1 MYYVYITTLLW
12 QAMSHSVDDIVKFTG
27 SWFKNAAPK
36 DLDEQVKKAVERV
49 SNEFVTVLHHVLN
62 DQTQPLQTRIDELEG
77 NKLTLT
83 IQNKNLQK
91 EKQDMKSEY
100 DRKEQE
106 MKSKYDLGK
115 KELKTK
121 YKKIDE
127 DNQHLKAEDQEL
139 EMKNGEQELIIQ
151 ELNMEN
157 YHLRVENN
165 DLKSTLTEYKRVL
178 DHYTRDWKHG
188 QDPRHHQHNT
198 ASNPYL
204 IKLI

>member
-27 SWFKNAAPK
+27 SWFKNNQYRS
-36 DLDEQVKKAVERV
+36 DLDVEVQKAVEKV
-49 SNEFVTVLHHVLN
+49 SAEFVTALNHVLR
-62 DQTQPLQTRIDELEG
+62 DQTQPLQTRISELER
-77 NKLTLT
+77 NE
-83 IQNKNLQK
+83 QNLSLQNQKLQK
-91 EKQDMKSEY
+91 EKQDMKS
-100 DRKEQE
+100 
-106 MKSKYDLGK
+106 KYDLGK
-115 KELKTK
+115 EELKSK

-127 DNQHLKAEDQEL
+127 DNQHLKAQDQEL
-139 EMKNGEQELIIQ
+139 EMKNEEQELIIQ

-157 YHLRVENN
+157 HQLRVQNN
-165 DLKSTLTEYKRVL
+165 DLKSTLTEYKQWI

-188 QDPRHHQHNT
+188 QDPHHYQHNT